1 MFHVAA
7 KSHWKQISFFIEKEE
22 EQGELCFL
30 SKILF
35 SFRGHIVYFVGV
47 GGSIGGGNIVK
58 LLFRVL
64 FSWQLV
70 LASGIGG
77 RIIVYHHGNLHH
89 HDKNFNFCV
98 VVVLTLL
105 TGQTRH
111 RLRNRESKVCVHCR
125 TLREYFILIRYLI
138 SYDHGISITITII
151 MIFVYVLTLSTGQRR
166 QRLWNCESKVC
177 GLSWTKGCQ

>member
-1 MFHVAA
+1 LFILLALVGLLVVETLLRPNLKLMKYDIYMTFVSGFVFVATCVGLG
-7 KSHWKQISFFIEKEE
+7 HW
-22 EQGELCFL
+22 
-30 SKILF
+30 
-35 SFRGHIVYFVGV
+35 
-47 GGSIGGGNIVK
+47 
-58 LLFRVL
+58 
-64 FSWQLV
+64 WQD
-70 LASGIGG
+70 
-77 RIIVYHHGNLHH
+77 IVYHHGNLHH

-151 MIFVYVLTLSTGQRR
+151 MIFVYVLTLSTGLRR
-166 QRLWNCESKVC
+166 QRL
-177 GLSWTKGCQ
+177 